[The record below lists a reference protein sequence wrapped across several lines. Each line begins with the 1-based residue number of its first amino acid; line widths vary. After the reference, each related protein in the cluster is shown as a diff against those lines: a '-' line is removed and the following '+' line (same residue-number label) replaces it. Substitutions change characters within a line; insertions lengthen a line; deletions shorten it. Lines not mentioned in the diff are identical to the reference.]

1 MWLLNP
7 SQRED
12 PDTLWRKQ
20 RVCMNLFIW
29 LLLTALPLGE
39 RRLLTLYAWLYL
51 HYSGM
56 ASWCISQSP
65 AQVCPHVW
73 ARLQDNWTLLLPSL
87 TLFPAWLQGPIPLC
101 TLYEIPLWAV
111 KSKKQ
116 RLESYATKS
125 ETSKSLAVSRNG
137 VHKSYEQ
144 NPEQSPTPN
153 ILYPKD
159 VRIWK
164 RPM

>member
-1 MWLLNP
+1 MRWI
-7 SQRED
+7 E
-12 PDTLWRKQ
+12 DTLWRKQ

-39 RRLLTLYAWLYL
+39 RRLLSLYAWLYL

-56 ASWCISQSP
+56 ASWCITQSP

-87 TLFPAWLQGPIPLC
+87 TLFPAWLQGPILLC

-111 KSKKQ
+111 KSKDLSLTPLNWKLPNLWRRQ
-116 RLESYATKS
+116 VVSIKVMNRIRNRVQLL
-125 ETSKSLAVSRNG
+125 TSF
-137 VHKSYEQ
+137 
-144 NPEQSPTPN
+144 
-153 ILYPKD
+153 IPK
-159 VRIWK
+159 
-164 RPM
+164 M